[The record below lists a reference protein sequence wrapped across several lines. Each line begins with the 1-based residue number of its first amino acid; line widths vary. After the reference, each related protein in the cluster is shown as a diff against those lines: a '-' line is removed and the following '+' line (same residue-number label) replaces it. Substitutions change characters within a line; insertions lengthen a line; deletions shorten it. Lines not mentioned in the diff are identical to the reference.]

1 MKNKSNKLADV
12 LFPDVDT
19 SDVDILDIP
28 PSERRLRTET
38 YDFTVSTLIGYLK
51 EDHISI
57 PPFQRGYVWNK
68 VQASRLIESLIINC
82 PIPVIYLSQ
91 NSDET
96 LFVIDGNQRVRSIQT
111 FLDDK
116 YELKG
121 LSTYP
126 ELEGLTFSQ
135 LDPRFQRHILNRTLR
150 CICILKDTH
159 PQIKFD
165 VFERLNTG
173 SVKLSAHELRHGMY
187 TGTLMTL
194 IEDLAKDQTFKL
206 LTMTRDDKRMKGDE
220 LVLRFFSFMNRWT
233 DYAKPMVN
241 YLNNFCESNRNPS
254 PECLLEM
261 KGKFTTTLSYVNR
274 TLGQKAFRTFDSAR
288 KSPKFNAALYDAQM
302 IAFEELVNS
311 ESDVNKLINNNVL
324 EKNYDLIASEAFSKF
339 ISFGTTDKNSVI
351 GRINAYRNF
360 IKEILQA

>member
-38 YDFTVSTLIGYLK
+38 YDFTVSTLIGYVK
-51 EDHISI
+51 EGHISI

-68 VQASRLIESLIINC
+68 VQASRLVESLIINC

-96 LFVIDGNQRVRSIQT
+96 LYVIDGNQRVRSIQT
-111 FLDDK
+111 FLDDE
-116 YELKG
+116 YDLKG

-135 LDPRFQRHILNRTLR
+135 LDPRLQRHILNRTLR

-187 TGTLMTL
+187 TGTLMNL
-194 IEDLAKDQTFKL
+194 IEELAKDQTFKV
-206 LTMTRDDKRMKGDE
+206 LTMTKDDKRMKGDE
-220 LVLRFFSFMNRWT
+220 LVLRFFSFMDRWS
-233 DYAKPMVN
+233 DYSKPMAN
-241 YLNNFCESNRNPS
+241 YLNNYCESNRNPS
-254 PECLLEM
+254 PERLFEM
-261 KGKFTTTLSYVNR
+261 KGRYATTLSRINR
-274 TLGQKAFRTFDSAR
+274 VLGQKAFRTFDASR

-302 IAFEELVNS
+302 IAFDELVK
-311 ESDVNKLINNNVL
+311 SDADVKKLVDSNIV
-324 EKNYDLIASEAFSKF
+324 EKNYDFIADEAFSKF
-339 ISFGTTDKNSVI
+339 ISSGTTDKNSVI
-351 GRINAYRNF
+351 GRICSYKTF
-360 IKEILQA
+360 LSEILEV